1 MTYEI
6 IFSDKALRQL
16 EKLERKLQERIIAVL
31 ERIRIR
37 PEAYVTKLV
46 GDPSYKLR
54 VGDYRIIMDID
65 NKKLELLVLKVGHRK
80 KSTIDSQHGNET
92 KQKDNCKDIMCS
104 FKVSL

>member
-16 EKLERKLQERIIAVL
+16 KKLEKIVQGRIIAVL

-46 GDPSYKLR
+46 GDPGYKLR
-54 VGDYRIIMDID
+54 VGDYRVIMDID
-65 NKKLELLVLKVGHRK
+65 NKKLTILVLKAGHRK
-80 KSTIDSQHGNET
+80 NIYDR
-92 KQKDNCKDIMCS
+92 
-104 FKVSL
+104 